1 MDINKDNTSND
12 DRLKNDYVEDC
23 KTITVPTNNWKDSIK
38 SGSIN
43 LHDNNDQMSDVCSNL
58 PSRLPS
64 ITLKD
69 KTTTNSQISLSD
81 SKSNNNSLSKNNIS
95 IHNNHHDMAKIE
107 GNHHIKCNIKDLE
120 INEMSFDVTSANSH
134 GSTPLLPQEKEKDL
148 CRQSSMSEEY
158 FLKRVRRKDV
168 NDEGLF
174 LSYHSSLRKP
184 RTTEGIM
191 AFEFSSDNPSVAVN
205 TPFIIPFYDSDSGQ
219 EELREDSSCLSHFCT
234 NIRGDESSLA
244 LLLVLYFLQGIPL
257 GIISCIPYMLSERN
271 VSFTDQSFFSF
282 SSYPFSAKL
291 LWAPIVDAF
300 YIRKIGRRKTWLI
313 PVQFLISV
321 YLLVLSF
328 YISDLI
334 PDDSTKSMTVS
345 IKILTLLFLP
355 LNFLAATQDIAVDGW
370 ALTMLSRKNVGYAS
384 TCNVIGQHAGLFLG
398 NNVFMFL
405 SSEKYANRFFRNI
418 NGKGGLINFAE
429 FLLFW
434 GAIFFITTTLVLFFK
449 KEVDHSKEDSEVEHK
464 KHDISLETNSI
475 KNNNLTTIAI
485 KENDEEIELGV
496 GETYLM
502 LFKIILLK
510 PMLLLLF
517 VLFTNKLSFAATYST
532 TFLKLV
538 DAGVKKEDISML
550 NVFLSP
556 LSFVLPIFVGKF
568 TVGENPLNLLLYAYP
583 FRLFMNFIYGGL
595 LYTTPWFKDESGE
608 FPYYFYG
615 IWLFAMFIHD
625 SLSITMFLS
634 IMAFFAKISDPKIG
648 GTYMTMLN
656 TISNLGGMMSST
668 FVMFI
673 IDLFTVKNCYVP
685 ETRVN
690 LGTCKKSELQKACV
704 GAGNSCEYEI
714 DGYYLTVGLGTIYG
728 IIWIIALWSRI
739 KRFQKIPRTEW
750 LVFKKKN

>member
-1 MDINKDNTSND
+1 MDTTKEDT
-12 DRLKNDYVEDC
+12 LKNERLHSDNFDNE
-23 KTITVPTNNWKDSIK
+23 KATNSPSNTWKNSIK
-38 SGSIN
+38 SGSVN
-43 LHDNNDQMSDVCSNL
+43 LNDNNDQMSDVCSNL

-64 ITLKD
+64 IALKD
-69 KTTTNSQISLSD
+69 KTTNNSQISLHD
-81 SKSNNNSLSKNNIS
+81 GNCNNNTLSRNSLPNHNNDMINTE
-95 IHNNHHDMAKIE
+95 NNHHL
-107 GNHHIKCNIKDLE
+107 KCNVKDLK
-120 INEMSFDVTSANSH
+120 INEMSLDVPSTNSNM
-134 GSTPLLPQEKEKDL
+134 SSPLLPQEEKKNL
-148 CRQSSMSEEY
+148 CRQLSMSEDF
-158 FLKRVRRKDV
+158 FLKRVRRKDA
-168 NDEGLF
+168 NDEESL
-174 LSYHSSLRKP
+174 LSHHSSLRRP
-184 RTTEGIM
+184 RTIEGIM
-191 AFEFSSDNPSVAVN
+191 AFESTPDSPSVAAN
-205 TPFIIPFYDSDSGQ
+205 TPFIIPSFYDSNSDQ
-219 EELREDSSCLSHFCT
+219 EELEQGSSCLSRFCA

-257 GIISCIPYMLSERN
+257 GIIGCIPFMLSERN

-291 LWAPIVDAF
+291 LWAPIVDSF
-300 YIRKIGRRKTWLI
+300 YFKRIGRRKTWLI
-313 PVQFLISV
+313 PVQFFISV

-334 PDDSTKSMTVS
+334 PEDHTKSMTIS
-345 IKILTLLFLP
+345 IKVLTLLFLP

-405 SSEKYANRFFRNI
+405 SSEKYANRFFRSA
-418 NGKGGLINFAE
+418 NGSGGLINFAE

-449 KEVDHSKEDSEVEHK
+449 KEVDHSKDDSEVEHK
-464 KHDISLETNSI
+464 KHDVSLESNNI
-475 KNNNLTTIAI
+475 KNNNLTTIAV
-485 KENDEEIELGV
+485 KEDEEEIELGV

-556 LSFVLPIFVGKF
+556 LSFILPIFVGKF
-568 TVGENPLNLLLYAYP
+568 TVGDYPLNLLLYAYP
-583 FRLFMNFIYGGL
+583 FRLCMNFVYGGL
-595 LYTTPWFKDESGE
+595 LYATPWFKTETGE

-615 IWLFAMFIHD
+615 IWLVAMLIHD
-625 SLSITMFLS
+625 SLSITMFVS

-656 TISNLGGMMSST
+656 TISNLGGMISST
-668 FVMFI
+668 WVMFV
-673 IDLFTVKNCYVP
+673 IDLLTVKNCYVP
-685 ETRVN
+685 GTKEN
-690 LGTCKKSELQKACV
+690 LGTCKKSELKKSCLA
-704 GAGNSCEYEI
+704 AGNSCEYEV
-714 DGYYLTVGLGTIYG
+714 DGYYLTVGIATIYG
-728 IIWIIALWSRI
+728 IIWIIALWNRI
-739 KRFQKIPRTEW
+739 KRFQKIPRGEW